1 MKSRRNILITVGTA
15 TSVVLAGCL
24 GDDDD
29 EWPDPPDEE
38 TPTEE
43 LLPDNNQ
50 WPLDRTN
57 EQAAGA
63 IGANDGIQGWWDG
76 PDGESYSMEIMRFSD
91 ESSSEE
97 TAEQYI
103 EEFDWFLSL
112 SHGVFSFAVNGPDGV
127 HARELLAASPA
138 LNEAMVAD
146 KTPEADGFPSD
157 GSEQDGTSDEETGES
172 EEDESDESDHEGEPE
187 YTVEGNFPEE
197 AEINEEFTF
206 SMIISNEG
214 DGVGSGPAT
223 IGATVSTDDTIDTQ
237 VFFEDEIELQPG
249 ETEEIESEPFS
260 WDEPISLQWQVYV
273 ESPETGETVD
283 AEYYETEIY
292 R

>member
-1 MKSRRNILITVGTA
+1 MGTTA
-15 TSVVLAGCL
+15 GIALAGCL
-24 GDDDD
+24 GDDGDD
-29 EWPDPPDEE
+29 WPDPPDEE

-43 LLPDNNQ
+43 LLPDTDR
-50 WPLDRTN
+50 WVLDEVN
-57 EQAAGA
+57 EQEA
-63 IGANDGIQGWWDG
+63 IVANDGIQGRWDG
-76 PDGESYSMEIMRFSD
+76 PDNERYTMEIFRFSD
-91 ESSSEE
+91 ESSAEE
-97 TAEQYI
+97 SAEEYT
-103 EEFDWFLSL
+103 EEFGWFLSL
-112 SHGVFSFAVNGPDGV
+112 SHGVFSFAVNGPHGV

-138 LNEAMVAD
+138 LNEAIVAD

-223 IGATVSTDDTIDTQ
+223 IGATVSTDDSIDTQ